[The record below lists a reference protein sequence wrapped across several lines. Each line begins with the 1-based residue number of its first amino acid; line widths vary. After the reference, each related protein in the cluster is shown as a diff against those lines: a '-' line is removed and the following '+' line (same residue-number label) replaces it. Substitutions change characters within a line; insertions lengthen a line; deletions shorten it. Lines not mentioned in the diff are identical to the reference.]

1 MKKKIITLTI
11 SIIILI
17 NIILIANISAD
28 SGYDELDQ
36 YQDIPEGT
44 SAPLIEYNLQELVQS
59 FIPTKEILTRVEI
72 LCNYRPSQNGPPANL
87 KLSIIKNLDEQPL
100 TCISL
105 DHKQIPKKDDGPDWV
120 EFDVPNI
127 KVTPGETYYIYCKEE
142 FNPVEHAGSYEWIYN
157 KNDPYKNGS
166 AWFHIYER
174 MLETWVWYYGEIYDF
189 CFRTY
194 GCNNYPP
201 EKPSIIGPSKGK
213 TGEQQDYIIVSTDPV
228 GDDISYCINW
238 GDGTEEVCIGPFLS
252 GEEQTVSHTWS
263 EDGDYEVKLKVQ
275 DVFGAESEYTT
286 FQVSMPKQKQ
296 FRLFLYEL
304 LFEWIHNFINL
315 QF

>member
-1 MKKKIITLTI
+1 M
-11 SIIILI
+11 
-17 NIILIANISAD
+17 
-28 SGYDELDQ
+28 
-36 YQDIPEGT
+36 
-44 SAPLIEYNLQELVQS
+44 
-59 FIPTKEILTRVEI
+59 
-72 LCNYRPSQNGPPANL
+72 
-87 KLSIIKNLDEQPL
+87 
-100 TCISL
+100 
-105 DHKQIPKKDDGPDWV
+105 
-120 EFDVPNI
+120 
-127 KVTPGETYYIYCKEE
+127 
-142 FNPVEHAGSYEWIYN
+142 
-157 KNDPYKNGS
+157 
-166 AWFHIYER
+166 
-174 MLETWVWYYGEIYDF
+174 
-189 CFRTY
+189 
-194 GCNNYPP
+194 
-201 EKPSIIGPSKGK
+201 
-213 TGEQQDYIIVSTDPV
+213 